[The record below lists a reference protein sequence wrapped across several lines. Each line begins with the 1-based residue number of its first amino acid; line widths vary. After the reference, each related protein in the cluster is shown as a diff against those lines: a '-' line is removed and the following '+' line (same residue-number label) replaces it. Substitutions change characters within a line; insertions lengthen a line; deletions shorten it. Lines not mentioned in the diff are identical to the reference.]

1 MLLRRVCH
9 LEEPSKHVRLDAV
22 TSAELSEKLRR
33 ESADSGTSSSEVV
46 TRVESPLCGKSESD
60 SGRPETPNENKTHLN
75 PFSVSALMASSSS
88 SKTPANKSPY
98 KAPQAANLPASA
110 FSNPSLHS
118 AAVHHR
124 NLQAAAAANLQANF
138 SHLIP
143 NLLANSNLAH
153 QLAALQQQGASQ
165 TPFQPLINPLFN
177 PLLSQYSPLFQQ
189 RTSPLGKTV
198 AHLINNTHNGHFSI
212 AGNSG
217 ETV

>member
-1 MLLRRVCH
+1 MCH
-9 LEEPSKHVRLDAV
+9 LEEPSKHVRLDNL
-22 TSAELSEKLRR
+22 TSADLSEKLRR

-46 TRVESPLCGKSESD
+46 TRAESPLCGKSESD
-60 SGRPETPNENKTHLN
+60 SGRPETPNDKLN
-75 PFSVSALMASSSS
+75 PFSVTALMASSSKS
-88 SKTPANKSPY
+88 PQKPYKTPPS
-98 KAPQAANLPASA
+98 LPASA

-138 SHLIP
+138 SHLLP

-153 QLAALQQQGASQ
+153 QLAALQQQQQGGGTQHQ

-189 RTSPLGKTV
+189 RPSPLGKTV
-198 AHLINNTHNGHFSI
+198 HI
-212 AGNSG
+212 
-217 ETV
+217 

>member
-1 MLLRRVCH
+1 M
-9 LEEPSKHVRLDAV
+9 EEPSKHVRLDNL
-22 TSAELSEKLRR
+22 TSADLSEKLRR

-46 TRVESPLCGKSESD
+46 TRAESPLCGKSESD
-60 SGRPETPNENKTHLN
+60 SGRPETPNDKQVPLN
-75 PFSVSALMASSSS
+75 PFSVSALMASS
-88 SKTPANKSPY
+88 TKSPQGSKSSY
-98 KAPQAANLPASA
+98 KSPPGTLPASA

-138 SHLIP
+138 SHLLP

-153 QLAALQQQGASQ
+153 QLAALQQHQQGGAGTQHQ

-189 RTSPLGKTV
+189 RPNPLGKT
-198 AHLINNTHNGHFSI
+198 SD
-212 AGNSG
+212 
-217 ETV
+217 